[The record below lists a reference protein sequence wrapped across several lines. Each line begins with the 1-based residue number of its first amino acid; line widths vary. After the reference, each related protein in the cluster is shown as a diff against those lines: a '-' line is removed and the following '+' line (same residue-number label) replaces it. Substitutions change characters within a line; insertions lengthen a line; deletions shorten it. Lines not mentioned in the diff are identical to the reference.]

1 MVRIALIE
9 DESDAMNTVKEY
21 LEKYSS
27 EAGTEYRMSWYTDPR
42 EFLAEYTANAFDLV
56 FMDIKLPGMNGM
68 TAAQKL
74 RSIDSSVVLVFIT
87 NMAQFAIKGYEV
99 DATDFMV
106 KTLSY
111 HDFSLKFARV
121 LKKIKN
127 NRDVTIAVTGK
138 GTVKYIPAKEVVYVE
153 VVKHQLYYHSPEG
166 VYEVRGTMKKAE
178 EDLGRLGF
186 ARCNNYCLVNLR
198 YVTGVVGFDL
208 TVSLGGNS
216 HETLV
221 ISHPR
226 KKDFVKAL
234 NEYLGENM

>member
-9 DESDAMNTVKEY
+9 DENDAMNTVKEY
-21 LEKYSS
+21 LEKYSA
-27 EAGTEYRMSWYTDPR
+27 EAGVEYHMLWYTDPR
-42 EFLAEYTANAFDLV
+42 EFLNGYVANSFDLV

-68 TAAQKL
+68 KAAEKL
-74 RSIDSSVVLVFIT
+74 REIDPSVVLVFIT

-106 KTLSY
+106 KPLSY
-111 HDFSLKFARV
+111 HDFSLKFERV

-138 GTVKYIPAKEVVYVE
+138 GTVKYIPAKEIVYVE
-153 VVKHQLYYHSPEG
+153 VIKHQLYYHTKDD

-178 EDLGRLGF
+178 EDLGGIGF

-208 TVSLGGNS
+208 TVSLGENS
-216 HETLV
+216 RETIV

-226 KKDFVKAL
+226 KREFVKAL